1 MLENIRDSFINYSE
15 NNAFYIE
22 NIFYKY
28 SDVAQIASN
37 IRNYIDKNVS
47 PDEKLIGLTTYEF
60 ADIYTYSAIFGIL
73 FSGRGVVPINP
84 DMPANRHKA
93 IAELADLKTILT
105 SVIDEKA
112 IQLQQNTSSEI
123 IDVSKLATSELNL
136 TIPAVSETDTV
147 YVLFTSGSTGI
158 PKGVPL
164 SYKNFK
170 AYFDGYFDL
179 GYQFTEDDKFL
190 QTSDLTFD
198 LSIMSFLAP
207 ILKGA
212 CCYTIPSKGVKFV
225 NIFSMLEE
233 HEITT
238 ALMVPSVLSYL
249 RPYFDDIKL
258 EKMRYSLFC
267 GEALYLDLVKDW
279 SRCVPN
285 ALIQNVYGPT
295 EATIFC
301 LAYNYDPSKADKK
314 SSNGIVCI
322 GKPMKHTNSIIVDDN
337 LNILPHGEKGELCL
351 AGAQLTSGYLKNEE
365 RNKSAFFEKEINGVI
380 EKFYKTGDVAYLDE
394 DNDFMFAGRKDY
406 QIKIHG
412 YRIELSE
419 IEHFAR
425 ELSGCSQVAAVAKK
439 NGVDILEIHLFLENY
454 IGDENSFKEVLKSK
468 LPYYMIPEKIIVMQK
483 FPLNVNG
490 KIDRKELLNFSQGI
504 YD

>member
-1 MLENIRDSFINYSE
+1 METNPT
-15 NNAFYIE
+15 
-22 NIFYKY
+22 K
-28 SDVAQIASN
+28 
-37 IRNYIDKNVS
+37 IRNYIDINI
-47 PDEKLIGLTTYEF
+47 PQDQKLIGLTTYEF
-60 ADIYTYSAIFGIL
+60 ADINTYAAIFGIL

-84 DMPANRHKA
+84 ENPMNRHKS
-93 IAELADLKTILT
+93 IVDLADLKTILISKHD
-105 SVIDEKA
+105 SVVDQLGTIESVNLCDISSLNETEINLEIPVVSDE
-112 IQLQQNTSSEI
+112 
-123 IDVSKLATSELNL
+123 
-136 TIPAVSETDTV
+136 DTV

-170 AYFDGYFDL
+170 SFFDGYFEL
-179 GYQFTEDDKFL
+179 GYEYTENDRFL

-207 ILKGA
+207 LLKGA
-212 CCYTIPSKGVKFV
+212 CCYTIPSKGVKFT
-225 NIFSMLEE
+225 NIYSMLEE

-249 RPYFDDIKL
+249 RPYFEDISL

-267 GEALYLDLVKDW
+267 GEALYLDLIKEW
-279 SRCVPN
+279 SKCVPN

-301 LAYNYDPSKADKK
+301 LSYNYNPELADEK
-314 SSNGIVCI
+314 SSNGVICI
-322 GKPMKHTNSIIVDDN
+322 GKPMKHTKSIIVDEN
-337 LNILPHGEKGELCL
+337 LQIVPNGEKGELCL
-351 AGAQLTSGYLKNEE
+351 AGGQLTTGYLKNEE
-365 RNKSAFFEKEINGVI
+365 RNQNAFFEVEINGII
-380 EKFYKTGDVAYLDE
+380 ERFYKTGDIAYVDE
-394 DNDFMFAGRKDY
+394 DNDFMYNGRKDY

-425 ELSGCSQVAAVAKK
+425 EISGCTQVAAIAKE
-439 NGVDILEIHLFLENY
+439 NSVDILAIHLFLENY
-454 IGDENSFKEVLKSK
+454 NEDLSDLKLLLKTK
-468 LPYYMIPEKIIVMQK
+468 LPFYMMPETIQSLVK

-490 KIDRKELLNFSQGI
+490 KIDRKSLFDLI
-504 YD
+504 K